1 MKDKRSS
8 LLYVTACL
16 AALLIVSIFV
26 AGCTNN
32 GNSAAVPATTTSAS
46 TAALAAPAATTAPP
60 AVTAPPTASAATETL
75 TLTGSTTVLP
85 IAQAV
90 ADAYMQAHP
99 EANIQVSGGG
109 SGVGIQAIINQ
120 KVDIG
125 MSSADVSAAQ
135 KAQDSTMNIITI
147 AHDGIAI
154 IVNPANTIQDISL
167 AQVKQIYNGSVTSWS
182 SIPGA
187 GVANSNNQI
196 VVVGRDSYSGTRT
209 YFDQVVMMNTNDT
222 MSMHEDNSNGAV
234 LQEVAQTPNAIGYIS
249 IGYLDNTVK
258 ALPILTANGHVITP
272 SVATVKDK
280 TYPIHRDLYMITNGK
295 PTGLANDYINFLLS
309 PAGQQIVVAQGYVAL
324 NS

>member
-1 MKDKRSS
+1 M
-8 LLYVTACL
+8 VTACL
-16 AALLIVSIFV
+16 VALLIASLIV
-26 AGCTNN
+26 AGCTSN
-32 GNSAAVPATTTSAS
+32 GSTSSSSSA
-46 TAALAAPAATTAPP
+46 AATTAP
-60 AVTAPPTASAATETL
+60 AAQTETL

-109 SGVGIQAIINQ
+109 SGVGIQAIINK

-135 KAQDSTMNIITI
+135 QAQDSDMNIITI

-154 IVNPANTIQDISL
+154 IVNPANSIQSISL
-167 AQVKQIYNGSVTSWS
+167 DQVKAIYNGSITSWS
-182 SIPGA
+182 SLPGA

-196 VVVGRDSYSGTRT
+196 VLVGRDSSSGTRT
-209 YFDQVVMMNTNDT
+209 YFDSSVMKGTNDSLT
-222 MSMHEDNSNGAV
+222 MQEDNSNGAV
-234 LQEVAQTPNAIGYIS
+234 LQEVAQTPGAIGYIS

-258 ALPILTANGHVITP
+258 ALPIQLANGTTIAPT
-272 SVATVKDK
+272 VATVKNK
-280 TYPIHRDLYMITNGK
+280 TYPIHRDLYMITNGQ
-295 PTGLANDYINFLLS
+295 PTGLAQDYITYLLS
-309 PAGQQIVVAQGYVAL
+309 ADGQKIVVAQGYVAL

>member
-1 MKDKRSS
+1 MPCGIAYRIASCCR
-8 LLYVTACL
+8 L
-16 AALLIVSIFV
+16 
-26 AGCTNN
+26 
-32 GNSAAVPATTTSAS
+32 VPATGIRLRSLLPPPHLRPLPWRLLPHLRAV
-46 TAALAAPAATTAPP
+46 AATT
-60 AVTAPPTASAATETL
+60 TSAATETL

-135 KAQDSTMNIITI
+135 KAQDSNMNIITI

-167 AQVKQIYNGSVTSWS
+167 AQVKSIYNGSVTSWS

-187 GVANSNNQI
+187 GMANSNNQI
-196 VVVGRDSYSGTRT
+196 VVVGRDSPREPVPTLTR
-209 YFDQVVMMNTNDT
+209 
-222 MSMHEDNSNGAV
+222 
-234 LQEVAQTPNAIGYIS
+234 
-249 IGYLDNTVK
+249 
-258 ALPILTANGHVITP
+258 
-272 SVATVKDK
+272 
-280 TYPIHRDLYMITNGK
+280 
-295 PTGLANDYINFLLS
+295 LS
-309 PAGQQIVVAQGYVAL
+309 
-324 NS
+324 

>member
-16 AALLIVSIFV
+16 VALLIVSIFV

-32 GNSAAVPATTTSAS
+32 GNSAAAPATTTSAS
-46 TAALAAPAATTAPP
+46 IAALAAPAATTTPP
-60 AVTAPPTASAATETL
+60 AVTATTVSSATETL

-154 IVNPANTIQDISL
+154 IVNPSNTIQDISL
-167 AQVKQIYNGSVTSWS
+167 AQVKQIYSGNITSWNQIS
-182 SIPGA
+182 GA
-187 GVANSNNQI
+187 GVTGTNHQI
-196 VVVGRDSYSGTRT
+196 VVVGRDSSSGTRT
-209 YFDQVVMMNTNDT
+209 YFDQFVMTGTNDT

-234 LQEVAQTPNAIGYIS
+234 AQEVAQTPGAIGYIS
-249 IGYLDNTVK
+249 IGYLTSDVK
-258 ALPILTANGHVITP
+258 AVPILTANGHVIAP

-280 TYPIHRDLYMITNGK
+280 TYPIHRDLYMITNGQ
-295 PTGLANDYINFLLS
+295 PTGLAKDYIDFLLS
-309 PAGQQIVVAQGYVAL
+309 PDGQQIVVAQGYVAL

>member
-196 VVVGRDSYSGTRT
+196 VVVGRDSSSGTRT